1 MPGRASGRSSARGRA
16 KGRGSLSAAKAAF
29 AKKPIDYARDIG
41 CTAGAPENVLPWASG
56 EALPE
61 VPFTWNGTLPPYQR
75 TPPKRCAIFV
85 DRHVHKNGGSTMRD
99 LLLENERL
107 GHGLYQGY
115 TQMYWGRLF
124 RTIRQLHSGA
134 EAPRQLLMYEAHF
147 GWVEYRD
154 RVLPDLLQLRKLRP
168 DCPVHTLVRIREPL
182 EYYLSFYRWGVAFR
196 QKQSPAAF
204 GATFVEWV
212 EKMPDLQSTVLMRG
226 MAAMAAEY
234 HVSQFKRS
242 YHTPLWGRLDDDG
255 RQKLLASFLDTFS
268 TVAPMAH
275 FDASILMASDAT
287 GLPLL
292 LYKRNKPGQKGG
304 FRGTSATVCPDML
317 ACRAAVAKAAP
328 LDTWMYEKY
337 AKAFEG
343 KLAELGDDFA
353 GRVEAYKQ
361 AVAAAQPAWK
371 RVPRKQ
377 FLCRYHPEDDVIARM
392 PYSELRCP
400 IRDAPELCRLSY
412 SYRNFECPWQYQ
424 PNSSLTDPLG
434 CWRPSSGFKR

>member
-1 MPGRASGRSSARGRA
+1 MRCG
-16 KGRGSLSAAKAAF
+16 AAMA
-29 AKKPIDYARDIG
+29 
-41 CTAGAPENVLPWASG
+41 
-56 EALPE
+56 
-61 VPFTWNGTLPPYQR
+61 
-75 TPPKRCAIFV
+75 
-85 DRHVHKNGGSTMRD
+85 
-99 LLLENERL
+99 
-107 GHGLYQGY
+107 
-115 TQMYWGRLF
+115 
-124 RTIRQLHSGA
+124 
-134 EAPRQLLMYEAHF
+134 EAHF
-147 GWVEYRD
+147 GWVEDGD

-168 DCPVHTLVRIREPL
+168 DCPVHTMSIREPL

-196 QKQSPAAF
+196 RSRARRPSAPPSSSGSRRCPTGSRRCSA
-204 GATFVEWV
+204 
-212 EKMPDLQSTVLMRG
+212 R

-242 YHTPLWGRLDDDG
+242 YHTPLWGRLDDEG
-255 RQKLLASFLDTFS
+255 RQKLSSFLDTFS

-353 GRVEAYKQ
+353 GRVDAYKQ

-392 PYSELRCP
+392 P
-400 IRDAPELCRLSY
+400 APSCAAPSA
-412 SYRNFECPWQYQ
+412 
-424 PNSSLTDPLG
+424 T
-434 CWRPSSGFKR
+434 RPSSAASRTRTATSSARGSTSQTRASPTRSAAGGRRADSRDEFISAALSRLSGKFYARDERSIGT